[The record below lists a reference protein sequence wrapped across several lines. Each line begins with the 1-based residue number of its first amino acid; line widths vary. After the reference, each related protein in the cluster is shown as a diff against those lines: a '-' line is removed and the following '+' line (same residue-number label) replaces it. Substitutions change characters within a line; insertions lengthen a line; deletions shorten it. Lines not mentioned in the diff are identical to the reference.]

1 MNISLNWLSDYV
13 DVDLPAAEL
22 GELFTRIGL
31 NCESIA
37 SADNDLVFDLEVT
50 SNRPD
55 WLGHL
60 GVARELAAATG
71 KAFRPPTITLPPAEG
86 KVEELT
92 SVTVE
97 APDLCP
103 RYTAR
108 VIRNVTVGPSPAWLR
123 DYLEAVGM
131 RSINNVVDVTNFILM
146 EYSQPLHSFDYD
158 KLAEN
163 RIVVRR
169 ARKGESLLS
178 IDETRCELTNEMLVI
193 ADAEKPVAIA
203 GVMGGLD
210 SEVSDAT
217 KTVLLESACFAPLS
231 IRRTS
236 RALGL
241 MSESNYRFERGVDP
255 VAVETASARAAQL
268 LCELTGGT
276 LAEGM
281 ADVWAKPF
289 TPAEVTLR
297 TARVKTL
304 LGIDVPTDRQVE
316 ILDRLGLSPRLDDQA
331 IVCTAPPWRADLRR
345 EVDLIE
351 EIARLVGYDTIPTL
365 DEVSHPVRP
374 MGPTE
379 RVRRQVLATM
389 AAAGYSEAITFSFCD
404 TDQARL
410 FHPAEPITV
419 DVSVRR
425 SNNALRPTLL
435 VSLLD
440 AVKNNQDLGNDEV
453 SLFELAAIFPP
464 GDGPLP
470 EEAIQLAAVTTE
482 GLRDVRGAIEALIER
497 INPAIQL
504 TVAPDKP
511 GQAQLLL
518 DGTVAGR
525 LEMIDPAILDRWDIE
540 KPLAAA
546 TLNFQSLLDRA
557 EPIRRAQPLPR
568 YPAIRRD
575 LSLVVDEAVTWA
587 ELRQAVDRVAQPLRA
602 EVDYVTTYRGKQIPA
617 GRKSVTLSAEYR
629 SEEGTLTHAQADQQ
643 VGQLTAALAETLG
656 AELRS

>member
-13 DVDLPAAEL
+13 EIDLPAEQL

-31 NCESIA
+31 NCEGIA
-37 SADNDLVFDLEVT
+37 PAGDDIVFDLEVT

-71 KAFRPPTITLPPAEG
+71 KAFTPPAIALPAGEG
-86 KVEELT
+86 KVDELT
-92 SVTVE
+92 AVTVE

-108 VIRNVTVGPSPAWLR
+108 VIRDVTVGPSPAWLKE
-123 DYLEAVGM
+123 YLQAVGM

-158 KLAEN
+158 KLTGH

-178 IDETRCELTNEMLVI
+178 IDETRCELTEEMLVI
-193 ADAEKPVAIA
+193 ADADKPVAIA

-210 SEVSDAT
+210 SEVSDVT
-217 KTVLLESACFAPLS
+217 TTVLLESARFAPLS
-231 IRRTS
+231 IRQTS

-268 LCELTGGT
+268 LCELAGGT
-276 LAEGM
+276 LVEGM
-281 ADVWAKPF
+281 IDVWAQPF
-289 TPAEVTLR
+289 APAEVALR
-297 TARVKTL
+297 PARVKTL
-304 LGIDVPTDRQVE
+304 LGIDVPVEQQVD
-316 ILDRLGLSPRLDDQA
+316 ILDRLGLAPREDGEQ
-331 IVCTAPPWRADLRR
+331 IVCTAPPWRADLTR

-351 EIARLVGYDTIPTL
+351 EVARLVGYETIPTL
-365 DEVSHPVRP
+365 HEVSHPVRP
-374 MGPTE
+374 MGRTE
-379 RVRRQVLATM
+379 RVRRQVLSTM

-404 TDQARL
+404 AEQAKL
-410 FHPAEPITV
+410 FCPAEPITV
-419 DVSVRR
+419 DSSVRR

-435 VSLLD
+435 ISLLD
-440 AVKNNQDLGNDEV
+440 AVKNNQDLGNADV
-453 SLFELAAIFPP
+453 SLFELAAVFPP

-470 EEAIQLAAVTTE
+470 NESIQLAAVTTE

-497 INPAIQL
+497 INPAIEL
-504 TVAPDKP
+504 TVVPDQP

-518 DGTVAGR
+518 DKTPAGR
-525 LEMIDPAILDRWDIE
+525 LEMIDPTILDRWDIE
-540 KPLAAA
+540 KPIAAA
-546 TLNFQSLLDRA
+546 TVDFQALLDSA
-557 EPIRRAQPLPR
+557 EPVRTAQPLPR
-568 YPAIRRD
+568 FPAIRRD

-587 ELRQAVDRVAQPLRA
+587 QLRQAVDSVDQPLRSDVA
-602 EVDYVTTYRGKQIPA
+602 YVTTYRGKQIPA
-617 GRKSVTLSAEYR
+617 GSKSVTLSAEYR
-629 SEEGTLTHAQADQQ
+629 SEEGTLTHAQADEQ
-643 VGQLTAALAETLG
+643 VEQLTSALADALG